1 MSSLLFSQLNI
12 KIQKTQGGIIIM
24 MEKMKNLVV
33 EEEGQ
38 GMVEYALII
47 SLIAV
52 ALVTILGTLQGG
64 ISDVFQSIVD
74 AF

>member
-1 MSSLLFSQLNI
+1 
-12 KIQKTQGGIIIM
+12 M